1 MLTKYRQR
9 QVLTKDIERLRRAAV
24 DVPMYGWIKTFRYLF
39 DLSQTDLA
47 RLLGVTQK
55 RIDFIEENEANG
67 RIELA
72 TLNRIAKVFD
82 SELYYIFIPK
92 KSLEEIRKEVINK
105 SYQQKYGC
113 EIKAINATNSKISRL
128 NLRGIYGQDP
138 TLF

>member
-1 MLTKYRQR
+1 
-9 QVLTKDIERLRRAAV
+9 
-24 DVPMYGWIKTFRYLF
+24 MYGWVKTFRYLF
-39 DLSQTDLA
+39 YLSQTDLA

-55 RIDFIEENEANG
+55 RIDAIEESEVNG

-92 KSLEEIRKEVINK
+92 RPLEEIRKEVINK

-113 EIKAINATNSKISRL
+113 ELKAIKATNSKISRL
-128 NLRGIYGQDP
+128 NLRGIYGLDP

>member
-24 DVPMYGWIKTFRYLF
+24 GVPMYGWIKTFRYLF

-47 RLLGVTQK
+47 RLLCVTQK
-55 RIDFIEENEANG
+55 RIDFIEEYEANG

>member
-9 QVLTKDIERLRRAAV
+9 QVLTKDIERLRRFAV
-24 DVPMYGWIKTFRYLF
+24 GAPMYGWVKTFRYLF

-55 RIDFIEENEANG
+55 RIDAIEESEVNG

-92 KSLEEIRKEVINK
+92 KPLEEIRKEVINK